1 MTGSPSALV
10 ERRQVNVVD
19 TVLRE
24 AEDVHGEVHAEP
36 PSALPQQGCSSEAKG
51 DSKSSCRCSGTA
63 HAGLLG
69 DHRVELGDRMTAKK
83 RFKRLVRRRAAK
95 TGESYTAALRHLRAT
110 QREEPT
116 MTVKNSGANC
126 SFCGKHNSEVK
137 KIVAGPGVYICNEC
151 VGLCNEV
158 IAQVE
163 EQPDSVRRSS
173 GPAPDRLLEWLPSIA
188 NTLRSVEADIARKV
202 GRLRQQG
209 VGWNRISEAL
219 GMSESEATQ
228 RFSAPPEP

>member
-1 MTGSPSALV
+1 
-10 ERRQVNVVD
+10 
-19 TVLRE
+19 
-24 AEDVHGEVHAEP
+24 
-36 PSALPQQGCSSEAKG
+36 
-51 DSKSSCRCSGTA
+51 
-63 HAGLLG
+63 
-69 DHRVELGDRMTAKK
+69 
-83 RFKRLVRRRAAK
+83 
-95 TGESYTAALRHLRAT
+95 
-110 QREEPT
+110 
-116 MTVKNSGANC
+116 MTVKNARANC
-126 SFCGKHNSEVK
+126 AVCRKHNRQVK